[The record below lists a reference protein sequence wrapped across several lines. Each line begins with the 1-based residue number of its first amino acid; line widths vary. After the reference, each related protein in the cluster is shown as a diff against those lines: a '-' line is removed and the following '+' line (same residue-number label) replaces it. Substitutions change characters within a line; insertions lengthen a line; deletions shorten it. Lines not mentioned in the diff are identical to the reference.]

1 MKKFLTILV
10 MCGAIG
16 LAGCQNGKSIFG
28 MQNPINNN
36 ELASLISAYGIA
48 DSAVIGYAGLPRCTT
63 SRNLS
68 PTFVCHKRSVLIAA
82 QAFDAQANAAINRAV
97 AFQRNN
103 PTLDAS
109 SYVQAAQAAFEIF
122 KGFVTANGVM

>member
-1 MKKFLTILV
+1 MKKILSIFV
-10 MCGAIG
+10 LCGAIG
-16 LAGCQNGKSIFG
+16 LAGCASIK
-28 MQNPINNN
+28 NPVSNNA
-36 ELASLISAYGIA
+36 LGSLISAYGLA

-63 SRNLS
+63 TKPLS
-68 PTFVCHKRSVLIAA
+68 STFVCHKRSVLVAA
-82 QAFDAQANAAINRAV
+82 QAFDKEANDAINKAV

-109 SYVQAAQAAFEIF
+109 SYVQAAQDAFDAF

>member
-1 MKKFLTILV
+1 MKKILSIFV
-10 MCGAIG
+10 LCGAIG
-16 LAGCQNGKSIFG
+16 LAGCASIK
-28 MQNPINNN
+28 NPVSNNA
-36 ELASLISAYGIA
+36 LGSLISAYGLA

-63 SRNLS
+63 TKPLS
-68 PTFVCHKRSVLIAA
+68 ATFVCHKRSVLVAA
-82 QAFDAQANAAINRAV
+82 QAFDKEANDAINKAV

-109 SYVQAAQAAFEIF
+109 SYVQAAQDAFDAF